1 MARTNQ
7 IQVRRGTA
15 TQWSNTNPVLAS
27 GEPGFDTTN
36 SLLKVGDG
44 TSAWSSLS
52 SNVGVGDA
60 GLLSIAGLTTASGS
74 YLYATAN
81 DVYTTGVITAFGR
94 SLVDD
99 ADAST
104 ARTTLGLGTLAT
116 QSGTFSGT
124 SSGTNTGD
132 QTSVSLGIQ
141 PYDAGLTSIAG
152 LTTAADRYIYTT
164 SNDVYTTGAITTFG
178 RSLVDDADASTARTT
193 LGLGTLATQSG
204 TFSGTSSGTNTG
216 DQTAASLSLTIG
228 TYTQAYDA
236 GLTSIAGLTTAA
248 DRYIYTTANDV
259 YTTGAITTFGR
270 SLVDDADASTS
281 RTTLGLAIGTDVQA
295 YDAGLL
301 SIAGLT
307 TAADR
312 YIYTTANDVYTTGA
326 ITTFGRSLVDD
337 ADASTARTT
346 LGLGTLATQSGTF
359 SGTSSGTNTGDQTA
373 ASLSLTIG
381 TYTQAYD
388 AGLTS
393 IAALTTA
400 SGSYPYATA
409 NDVYTTGTSTAY
421 GRSLLASSGVESL
434 ITTTLTAGTGIVLS
448 YDSVTDTATINTS
461 GLVIGTNI
469 QAYDAGLQS
478 IAGLTTGSG
487 NYIYA
492 TASDVYTT
500 GVITAFGRSLVDD
513 ADSST
518 SRTTLGL
525 VIGTDVLAYNSV
537 LASAFAGGRLTL
549 ESGVPISTTDQS
561 AKTTIYYA
569 PYVNS
574 SIGLYD
580 TTNLAWVPYSFTQR
594 SLALGTLSSG
604 YNYDVFMYSNTGTLT
619 LASSIWTSDTA
630 RATAISLQDGVYV
643 KTSDKAYRYLG
654 TFRTVTTTTT
664 VDTAAQRLLWN
675 YNNRKYKKVY
685 CYISSIH
692 SYSGAVW
699 RSWNNS
705 TTLGSTRIE
714 FVSGFNEDSISL
726 MYYGS
731 MTYANVSLGLDT
743 TAAVSIS
750 SSLIEA
756 STTYSSGASA
766 VGAFTPQIGYHYVQ
780 GLEYGASAT
789 YSSFTSFAIESSL
802 LC

>member
-36 SLLKVGDG
+36 NLLKVGDG
-44 TSAWSSLS
+44 TSTWSSLS

-74 YLYATAN
+74 YL
-81 DVYTTGVITAFGR
+81 F
-94 SLVDD
+94 
-99 ADAST
+99 
-104 ARTTLGLGTLAT
+104 
-116 QSGTFSGT
+116 
-124 SSGTNTGD
+124 
-132 QTSVSLGIQ
+132 
-141 PYDAGLTSIAG
+141 
-152 LTTAADRYIYTT
+152 
-164 SNDVYTTGAITTFG
+164 
-178 RSLVDDADASTARTT
+178 
-193 LGLGTLATQSG
+193 
-204 TFSGTSSGTNTG
+204 
-216 DQTAASLSLTIG
+216 
-228 TYTQAYDA
+228 
-236 GLTSIAGLTTAA
+236 
-248 DRYIYTTANDV
+248 
-259 YTTGAITTFGR
+259 
-270 SLVDDADASTS
+270 
-281 RTTLGLAIGTDVQA
+281 
-295 YDAGLL
+295 
-301 SIAGLT
+301 
-307 TAADR
+307 
-312 YIYTTANDVYTTGA
+312 
-326 ITTFGRSLVDD
+326 
-337 ADASTARTT
+337 
-346 LGLGTLATQSGTF
+346 
-359 SGTSSGTNTGDQTA
+359 
-373 ASLSLTIG
+373 
-381 TYTQAYD
+381 
-388 AGLTS
+388 
-393 IAALTTA
+393 
-400 SGSYPYATA
+400 ATA
-409 NDVYTTGTSTAY
+409 NDVYTTGTSTVY
-421 GRSLLASSGVESL
+421 GRSVLAASGVESL
-434 ITTTLTAGTGIVLS
+434 VTTTLTAGTGIVLS
-448 YDSVTDTATINTS
+448 YNSGTDTVTINTS
-461 GLVIGTNI
+461 GLVIGTDV
-469 QAYDAGLQS
+469 QAYDAGLAS

-500 GVITAFGRSLVDD
+500 GVITSFGRSLVDD
-513 ADSST
+513 ADAST

-580 TTNLAWVPYSFTQR
+580 TTNLVWVPYSFTQR

-604 YNYDVFMYSNTGTLT
+604 FNYDVFMYSNTGTLT
-619 LASSIWTSDTA
+619 LESSIWTSDTA

-685 CYISSIH
+685 CYIFSTH
-692 SYSGAVW
+692 VYSGAAW

-731 MTYANVSLGLDT
+731 IVYGNVALGLDT
-743 TAAVSIS
+743 TTAPSNA

-780 GLEYGASAT
+780 GVEFGSAAS
-789 YSSFTSFAIESSL
+789 SSFTSFAIESSL

>member
-60 GLLSIAGLTTASGS
+60 GLLSIAGLTTVSGS

-400 SGSYPYATA
+400 SGSYLYATA

-561 AKTTIYYA
+561 AKTTIYYT

-580 TTNLAWVPYSFTQR
+580 TTNLVWVPYSFTQR

-643 KTSDKAYRYLG
+643 KTSDKSYRYLG

-675 YNNRKYKKVY
+675 YNNRRYKKVY
-685 CYISSIH
+685 CYLSSVH
-692 SYSGAVW
+692 VYSTATW
-699 RSWNNS
+699 RSWNNN

-726 MYYGS
+726 MYYGQIV
-731 MTYANVSLGLDT
+731 YGNVGLGLDT
-743 TAAVSIS
+743 TSTASNSSI
-750 SSLIEA
+750 LVEA
-756 STTYSSGASA
+756 STTYSSAASA
-766 VGAFTPQIGYHYVQ
+766 VGAFTQQIGYHFVQ
-780 GLEYGASAT
+780 GVEYGTTAS
-789 YSSFTSFAIESSL
+789 SSFTSFAIESSL